1 MINIIFKIASVFFAT
16 IAVLAIG
23 IIIYQ
28 SFLGAAFYEK
38 SLHIT
43 IDSYLSTLR
52 DHDFYRALIGSL
64 VIAALTV
71 LALPIALLAAIAIH
85 KIGVYGARV
94 IEPMLIIPMFI
105 SPIIWGFA
113 WLYSYGPAGVFPNMW
128 GDIYGLIPAGIISAL
143 IHVPNAYVIIST
155 SILGIDSSYE
165 EVARAHGARALLVI
179 TRVVLPLIRPSI
191 VFSAI
196 LLFILGMEQ
205 FGIPL
210 LFYTS
215 VGGLVLTT
223 YIYQQQVLS
232 ITPNYPKEAVA
243 SSILIYM
250 AISLLFLQRYLAMR
264 LSRRYTVLGSR
275 ARSIAKI
282 AVSPMWKG
290 VATAAMLLYLT
301 LAVIIPLA
309 SLIMRS
315 FNPLYGGRGVFSLDY
330 YITILS
336 SEYHKGIIMNTLEI
350 ALIAASLGT
359 LACIGFSISIVRS
372 RNAFESRLFDIVST
386 LPRAMPGIVIGLA
399 FLWIYLFTPLRP
411 ILHTPLGIAMAYV
424 TAWSIM
430 GTRVLVSSLGQISP
444 ELEEVAR
451 IHGAS
456 VSITLR
462 KVVLPLVKRAILISF
477 LVMFIYSIRDY
488 AIASLLVL
496 PQTMVVGA
504 FLIMSYGSGEIGVV
518 SALSSM
524 LVIIILAMTIVIFR
538 LGWKPYG

>member
-1 MINIIFKIASVFFAT
+1 V
-16 IAVLAIG
+16 
-23 IIIYQ
+23 
-28 SFLGAAFYEK
+28 
-38 SLHIT
+38 
-43 IDSYLSTLR
+43 
-52 DHDFYRALIGSL
+52 
-64 VIAALTV
+64 
-71 LALPIALLAAIAIH
+71 
-85 KIGVYGARV
+85 
-94 IEPMLIIPMFI
+94 
-105 SPIIWGFA
+105 
-113 WLYSYGPAGVFPNMW
+113 
-128 GDIYGLIPAGIISAL
+128 GDIYGLIPTGIISAL

-165 EVARAHGARALLVI
+165 EVARSHGARALLVI
-179 TRVVLPLIRPSI
+179 TRVVLPLIRPSV

-196 LLFILGMEQ
+196 LLFMLGMEQ

-243 SSILIYM
+243 ASILIYM

-282 AVSPMWKG
+282 AVSPMWRG
-290 VATAAMLLYLT
+290 VVTAAMLLYLI

-350 ALIAASLGT
+350 ALIAASLGI
-359 LACIGFSISIVRS
+359 LACIGFSISIMRS
-372 RNAFESRLFDIVST
+372 RNAFESRLFDMIST

-411 ILHTPLGIAMAYV
+411 ILYTPLGIAIAYV

-456 VSITLR
+456 ASITLR
-462 KVVLPLVKRAILISF
+462 KVVLPLVKRAVLISF

-524 LVIIILAMTIVIFR
+524 LVIIILAITIAIFR